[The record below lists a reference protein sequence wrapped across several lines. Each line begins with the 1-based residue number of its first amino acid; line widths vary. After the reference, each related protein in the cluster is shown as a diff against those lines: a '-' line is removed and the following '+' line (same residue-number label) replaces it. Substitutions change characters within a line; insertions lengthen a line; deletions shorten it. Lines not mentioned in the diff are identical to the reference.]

1 MTKKFTSIVVLLSV
15 LLFSAAIFAAETAAA
30 QASSHP
36 VYIQLSIDGIVDAAT
51 ADYIVK
57 GIGLA
62 EKENAAGVI
71 ITLQTPGGLDKAMR
85 DICNKILA
93 SKVPV
98 ISYVTPKG
106 ARAASAGAYIL
117 LASHVAAMAEGTHVG
132 TAHPVDFQGGT
143 TSEKITND
151 AIATIKGWARI
162 NNRNEQWAEE
172 AVTKNV
178 SSSEIEALKEKVIDF
193 TAVDTAELMKKL
205 DKFKVKVAGKEIVM
219 STANYEIKPI
229 GFSQRH
235 KFLHQLSDPNIV
247 YVLFLIG
254 LYGLIFELANAGT
267 VVIPGIAGAIALVL
281 AFIGFGNL
289 PINNAGV
296 ILIVL
301 SAVLFFLELMHSTHG
316 VLALGGLISMV
327 MGSLLLFPSRSLGE
341 QWAPSYLLIGTMV
354 LLTVA
359 FFVFVIAA
367 VLKAFKKKAITGVQ
381 TLVGKKGV
389 VSADITSETGGI
401 VNVGGEDWQAIAD
414 EPVKA
419 REIIEVL
426 EVNGMKLKVKKIP
439 RK

>member
-1 MTKKFTSIVVLLSV
+1 MTKKFIAILTLLVV
-15 LLFSAAIFAAETAAA
+15 FMFTAAVFAAEKAAA
-30 QASSHP
+30 QASTRH
-36 VYIQLSIDGIVDAAT
+36 VYIKLAIEGIVDAAT
-51 ADYIVK
+51 ADYVVK
-57 GIGLA
+57 GIEVA
-62 EKENAAGVI
+62 EKQHAAGVI
-71 ITLQTPGGLDKAMR
+71 ITMQTPGGLEKAMR
-85 DICNKILA
+85 DICNKILG
-93 SKVPV
+93 SQVPV
-98 ISYVTPKG
+98 ITYVTPKG

-117 LASHVAAMAEGTHVG
+117 LSSHVAAMAEGTHVG
-132 TAHPVDFQGGT
+132 TAHPVDFHGASS
-143 TSEKITND
+143 SEKITND
-151 AIATIKGWARI
+151 AVETIKGWARI
-162 NNRNEQWAEE
+162 NNRNEKWAGE
-172 AVTKNV
+172 AVTKNI
-178 SSSEIEALKEKVIDF
+178 SSSEVVALKEKVIDF
-193 TAVDTAELMKKL
+193 IAVDEADLMKKL
-205 DKFKVKVAGKEIVM
+205 DKFKVKVGGKEVVLN
-219 STANYEIKPI
+219 TANYEVKSI

-289 PINNAGV
+289 PIDNAGV

-316 VLALGGLISMV
+316 VLALGGLVSMI

-341 QWAPSYLLIGTMV
+341 QWAPSYFLIGAMV
-354 LLTVA
+354 LITVA

-367 VLKAFKKKAITGVQ
+367 VLKTFKKKAITGVQ
-381 TLVGKKGV
+381 ALVGKKGV
-389 VSADITSETGGI
+389 VSADITDAGGI
-401 VNVGGEDWQAIAD
+401 VNVGGEDWQALSD